1 VLRVTY
7 TRGAELRHDIDQQM
21 SHGGLVVRIAQT
33 GDLDLD
39 RAVTLELVLPDG
51 EVVRADTQVLQV
63 LAGLGV
69 AVKLAADTVA
79 AVRAHADG
87 GDAAGAAPVRHER
100 FDGEPPPIPRARPS
114 TTAPPATSDSTA
126 DKIQKA
132 LHGNRDERN
141 AILRDK
147 NRTLYPYVLKNPQLT
162 VDDVLEIAKNAQMT
176 PEVMKQ
182 IAERKEWFKRP
193 AIATALARN
202 PKTPPDVAI
211 KALEFVPNEALRQMA
226 KGTGVLPHVAQ
237 AARKRVLGM

>member
-7 TRGAELRHDIDQQM
+7 TRCAELRDDIDQQM
-21 SHGGLVVRIAQT
+21 HHGGLVVRIAQT
-33 GDLDLD
+33 ADLELD

-51 EVVRADTQVLQV
+51 EVVRAETQVLQV

-69 AVKLAADTVA
+69 AVKLAADTVT
-79 AVRAHADG
+79 AVRAHAG
-87 GDAAGAAPVRHER
+87 GNDAAGAAPARHER
-100 FDGEPPPIPRARPS
+100 FDGEPPPITRARPT
-114 TTAPPATSDSTA
+114 TTAPPASESTA

-132 LHGNRDERN
+132 IHGNRDERN

-202 PKTPPDVAI
+202 PKTPPDVAVR
-211 KALEFVPNEALRQMA
+211 ALEFVPNEALRQMA